1 MDSGYYAACTAL
13 MARAQALD
21 TIASN
26 LANTSTVGYRAQ
38 HNVFQSVMAKAEGA
52 PTSQLN
58 DAVNN
63 YGVLSGTRIEPTQ
76 GTLERTGNEYDLAI
90 EGPGYF
96 VVQTSAGNVYTRSG
110 NFHVSIN
117 NQLVTAAG
125 DPVMG
130 ENGPVAVLGS
140 PLSIS
145 SDGTI
150 STGGALAGKLKIA
163 EFLPGTAMQNLG
175 QTYFSAP
182 AASAKEAKDSDIR
195 QGMLEG
201 SNVNPVA
208 SAVELITLQRYAELM
223 QRALT
228 MFHTDM
234 NQIAAQDLPRITPG
248 T

>member
-52 PTSQLN
+52 PTSPLN
-58 DAVNN
+58 DAVNS
-63 YGVLSGTRIEPTQ
+63 YGVLGGTRIEPTQ

-90 EGPGYF
+90 EGPGFF

-110 NFHVSIN
+110 NFHVSTN
-117 NQLVTAAG
+117 NQLVTGAG

-150 STGGALAGKLKIA
+150 STGGALAGKVTIA
-163 EFLPGTAMQNLG
+163 EFPPGTAMQNLG
-175 QTYFSAP
+175 QTYYSAP
-182 AASAKEAKDSDIR
+182 AGSAKEAKESHIR

-201 SNVNPVA
+201 SNVSPVT
-208 SAVELITLQRYAELM
+208 SVVELISVQREAEMM
-223 QRALT
+223 QRVLT
-228 MFHTDM
+228 MLNTDI
-234 NQIAAQDLPRITPG
+234 NKVAAQELPRVG
-248 T
+248 A